1 MAQQRPSSEPPL
13 SDRLLRSWLRCRR
26 KGWLDRHGNSADR
39 QWNPHRALQLADR
52 EVRLQALVSLP
63 LEKATGMAALQAGA
77 PEVRLLLLRRGSLR
91 GRPTLLLRTSES
103 SLLGGFSY
111 QPALLQ
117 PGRHGTREHRLTL
130 SYWSLLLE
138 PLLGECPSQGLLIN
152 PRGQRERVRL
162 GGNLPR
168 QRDQA
173 LTRLQQDLRRREP
186 PPLTQ
191 DRRKCALCSWR
202 AGCDAVAE
210 DQGELSQVSGIGAKR
225 QEMLQELGIADRA
238 ALAASA
244 PAWLVQQLEE
254 QGEQRPELALELIA
268 QARVQ
273 ESGMAEALADEPA
286 DPLPELQRA
295 QGVLLYDIESDPD
308 ARDDFLHGFVPLR
321 RCSDGRFEPAET
333 ARYLPLLA
341 LKDHGEARLWQRLQ
355 RLLAAHPGWPVLHY
369 GETEVIAL
377 RRLAERQ
384 GDEPPQGLIDLH
396 RRVRQHWRLPVSSY
410 GLKAVA
416 SWRGFHWSQPAA
428 EGARCVLWWRQWRA
442 QRQRHL
448 LQEIFRYN
456 RDDCLAT
463 WAVAQW
469 LSNSAASGSE
479 SSSPAMDV

>member
-1 MAQQRPSSEPPL
+1 MAQHRPNPEPPL
-13 SDRLLRSWLRCRR
+13 SDKLLRSWLRCRR
-26 KGWLDRHGNSADR
+26 KAWLDRHGDPGDR
-39 QWNPHRALQLADR
+39 HWNPHRALQLADR
-52 EVRLQALVSLP
+52 EARLQTLVSQP
-63 LEKATGMAALQAGA
+63 LEDATGLQALQAGA
-77 PEVRLLLLRRGSLR
+77 PEVRLLLLRRGALR
-91 GRPTLLLRTSES
+91 GRPTLLLRSSEPS
-103 SLLGGFSY
+103 RLGAFSY

-130 SYWSLLLE
+130 SYWALLLE
-138 PLLGECPSQGLLIN
+138 PLLGSSPQQGLLIN

-173 LTRLQQDLRRREP
+173 LTRLLQDLKRREP

-202 AGCDAVAE
+202 ARCDAVAE
-210 DQGELSQVSGIGAKR
+210 QQGELSQVSGIGAKR
-225 QEMLQELGIADRA
+225 QEMLQDLGIADRA
-238 ALAASA
+238 ALSA
-244 PAWLVQQLEE
+244 TPSAWLMQQLER

-273 ESGMAEALADEPA
+273 ESGMAEALDDAPT
-286 DPLPELQRA
+286 DPLPELQSA
-295 QGVLLYDIESDPD
+295 PGVLLYDIESDPD
-308 ARDDFLHGFVPLR
+308 ARDDFLHGFIPLQ
-321 RCSDGRFEPAET
+321 RCSSGGFQSPET
-333 ARYLPLLA
+333 ARYRPLLA
-341 LKDHGEARLWQRLQ
+341 LQQHGEARLWQRLQ

-377 RRLAERQ
+377 RRLAQRQ
-384 GDEPPQGLIDLH
+384 GDAAPQGLIDLH

-416 SWRGFHWSQPAA
+416 SWRGFRWSQPAA
-428 EGARCVLWWRQWRA
+428 EGARCVLWWRQWQG

-448 LQEIFRYN
+448 LEQIFRYN
-456 RDDCLAT
+456 HDDCLAT

-469 LSNSAASGSE
+469 LSNTAAEGSDNA
-479 SSSPAMDV
+479 SPAIDS